1 MQIFLDIAI
10 PVLRKI
16 RANIF
21 KVQIMINEIEVPIFT
36 ATQTHITGIK

>member
-21 KVQIMINEIEVPIFT
+21 KVQITINEIEVPILRKIRANFS
-36 ATQTHITGIK
+36 